1 MAPGPPLTPPE
12 PAPPGT
18 RSQTLR
24 HSGPRTQPLAG
35 GASPGPA
42 SAAGRGRALGG
53 RGYRAGTAYLRL
65 GRGSRRSHPRGGRP
79 PGSRPHRRRHD
90 PAAARRPL
98 VAGATG
104 AGPGSLGWG
113 SEHHAQ
119 RLPVRSRV
127 PSWER
132 AGTRWRWE
140 RGDPGRAAAGR
151 SAGKARGGALNHRVE
166 TDSFLLVRVKKK
178 KRKKKQVKRTS
189 VRGSDHCEHIAS
201 SQ

>member
-1 MAPGPPLTPPE
+1 MRPLGQRMNRPTEGFLVYTREHEARRAAGLGERGAVAPGPPLTPPE

-24 HSGPRTQPLAG
+24 HSGPRTQPPAG
-35 GASPGPA
+35 GVSPGPA

-90 PAAARRPL
+90 PAAAQRPL

-119 RLPVRSRV
+119 RLPVRNRV

-140 RGDPGRAAAGR
+140 RETRVRPLRGALPGRPTA
-151 SAGKARGGALNHRVE
+151 VP
-166 TDSFLLVRVKKK
+166 
-178 KRKKKQVKRTS
+178 
-189 VRGSDHCEHIAS
+189 
-201 SQ
+201 